1 MKFILAIIILV
12 TLFSCETKYNIIDT
26 GLANGDHHCSMY
38 EYFKGDPSNWDSTR
52 LMIDRAGLRDLFEGD
67 HPDYDS
73 ITFFGPTNMPIRRWM
88 IVQNYK
94 KISDI
99 PVEICKQEILR
110 HVVKGI
116 YLRDDIARGVKGSGS
131 EIGTGGQILTGG
143 IGNEFWIYSF
153 RETYY
158 NVPDAGTVNLYI
170 LSLSD
175 SRMKIDV
182 ASTNIRT
189 YTGIVHSLSDYY
201 TFGTL

>member
-38 EYFKGDPSNWDSTR
+38 EYFKGDPDNWDSTR
-52 LMIDRAGLRDLFEGD
+52 LMIDRAGLQELFEGD
-67 HPDYDS
+67 HPEYDS

-88 IVQNYK
+88 LVQKYK

-116 YLRDDIARGVKGSGS
+116 YLRDDIARGVKGEGS
-131 EIGTGGQILTGG
+131 KIGTGGQILKGG

-153 RETYY
+153 REAYY
-158 NVPDAGTVNLYI
+158 GVPDAGTVNLYI

-175 SRMKIDV
+175 SKMKIDV

>member
-1 MKFILAIIILV
+1 MKYILGIIALFALV
-12 TLFSCETKYNIIDT
+12 SCETKYNIIDT

-52 LMIDRAGLRDLFEGD
+52 LMIDRAGLTELFEGD
-67 HPDYDS
+67 DAEYDS
-73 ITFFGPTNMPIRRWM
+73 ITFFGPTNMPIIRWM
-88 IVQNYK
+88 IVNKYK

-99 PVEICKQEILR
+99 PVEVCKKEIMR

-116 YLRDDIARGVKGSGS
+116 YLRDDIARGVKGEGS

-153 RETYY
+153 QEAYY
-158 NVPDAGTVNLYI
+158 KVPNAGTVNLYI
-170 LSLSD
+170 LSLTESK
-175 SRMKIDV
+175 MNIDV

>member
-1 MKFILAIIILV
+1 MKYILGIIALFALV
-12 TLFSCETKYNIIDT
+12 SCETKYNIIDT

-52 LMIDRAGLRDLFEGD
+52 LMIERAGLTELFEGD
-67 HPDYDS
+67 NPEYDS
-73 ITFFGPTNMPIRRWM
+73 ITFFGPTNVPIRRWM
-88 IVQNYK
+88 IVQKYN

-99 PVEICKQEILR
+99 PEETCRQEILR

-131 EIGTGGQILTGG
+131 EIGTGGQILKGS
-143 IGNEFWIYSF
+143 IDNEFWIYSF
-153 RETYY
+153 RESYY

-170 LSLSD
+170 LSLSG
-175 SRMKIDV
+175 SKMLIDV